1 MTPQLFIKS
10 LRNARNAV
18 SININ
23 RRMGREFIP
32 RHHHVLHI
40 ETSAVCNLDCC
51 FCAYGKKLT
60 PKVTMPEEL
69 FESCV
74 KQAME
79 IGYNEI
85 DLTPC
90 TGDVFM
96 DRGLFDK
103 LEFLERAPAVRA
115 YGFYTNFTIPR
126 PQDIDRLVRLKKLS
140 GVGISVYGHDLAT
153 FKLITK
159 ANDKLYRRLI
169 DNIEHLFAVTRG
181 MKIPVHFAIHPGAK
195 SLRGRKSELL
205 DVIEK
210 FKKAGASAKSSKGLY
225 NNWGGYITQ
234 DDVKGLPIE
243 VGAPDMIYKN
253 GACVRL
259 FTSVQVMATGI
270 VNGCA
275 ARDTGATLQLG
286 DVKQTPLRDLISSRN
301 PAYMDMIEEQQRGE
315 FRPVCRD
322 CDFYSSI
329 YHKSSNYA
337 HGEGLQSLA
346 EFKAAIRRT

>member
-10 LRNARNAV
+10 VRNLRNAV

-23 RRMGREFIP
+23 RHRGREFIP
-32 RHHHVLHI
+32 RHHKVLHI

-60 PKVTMPEEL
+60 PKVTMPGEL

-74 KQAME
+74 KQALE
-79 IGYNEI
+79 LGYEEF

-103 LEFLERAPAVRA
+103 LDLLERSAGVRS
-115 YGFYTNFTIPR
+115 YGFYTNFTVPR
-126 PQDIDRLVRLKKLS
+126 PQDIARLVRLKKLT
-140 GVGISVYGHDLAT
+140 GVGISVYGHDVVT
-153 FKLITK
+153 FKLITRM
-159 ANDKLYRRLI
+159 NDKLYYRLVE
-169 DNIEHLFAVTRG
+169 NIEQLFTVTRG
-181 MKIPVHFAIHPGAK
+181 LKIPVHFAIHPGAK

-210 FKKAGASAKSSKGLY
+210 FKKAGASAKATKGLY

-234 DDVKGLPIE
+234 DDVKGVPIE
-243 VGAPDMIYKN
+243 VSAPDLIYKN

-286 DVKQTPLRDLISSRN
+286 DATKAPLREIISSRN
-301 PAYMDMIEEQQRGE
+301 PAYMNLIEEQQRGE
-315 FRPVCRD
+315 LRPVCRD

-329 YHKSSNYA
+329 YHKSSGYNGA
-337 HGEGLQSLA
+337 ELQSLA
-346 EFKAAIRRT
+346 EFKASIDRA

>member
-1 MTPQLFIKS
+1 LFQ
-10 LRNARNAV
+10 
-18 SININ
+18 
-23 RRMGREFIP
+23 
-32 RHHHVLHI
+32 
-40 ETSAVCNLDCC
+40 
-51 FCAYGKKLT
+51 
-60 PKVTMPEEL
+60 
-69 FESCV
+69 SCV
-74 KQAME
+74 NQALE
-79 IGYNEI
+79 LGYEEF

-103 LEFLERAPAVRA
+103 VEFLDRAPQVRS
-115 YGFYTNFTIPR
+115 YGFYTNFTVPR
-126 PQDIDRLVRLKKLS
+126 RQDIERLVRLKKLN
-140 GVGISVYGHDLAT
+140 GVGISVYGHDLTT

-159 ANDKLYRRLI
+159 ANDKLYHRLV
-169 DNIEHLFAVTRG
+169 DNIAHLFAVTRG
-181 MKIPVHFAIHPGAK
+181 TKIPVHFAIHPGAK

-210 FKKAGASAKSSKGLY
+210 FKKAGASAKASKGLY

-234 DDVKGLPIE
+234 DDVKGVPIE
-243 VGAPDMIYKN
+243 VGTSDMIYKN

-286 DVKQTPLRDLISSRN
+286 DAKLTPLRDLISSRN
-301 PAYMDMIEEQQRGE
+301 PAYMNIIEEQQRGE
-315 FRPVCRD
+315 FRPVCRS

-329 YHKSSNYA
+329 YHKSSNYGNGA
-337 HGEGLQSLA
+337 QLQSLA
-346 EFKAAIRRT
+346 EFKASIDRA